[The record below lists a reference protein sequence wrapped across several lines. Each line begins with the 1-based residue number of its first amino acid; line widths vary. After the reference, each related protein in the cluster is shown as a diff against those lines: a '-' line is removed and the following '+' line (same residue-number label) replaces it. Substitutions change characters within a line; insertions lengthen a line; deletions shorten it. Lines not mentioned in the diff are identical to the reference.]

1 MPSNES
7 VKAGLALIENDKSKV
22 LGVTTGKHV
31 VEPGLY
37 IPRAGKE
44 CSVHP
49 SHTYQL
55 MLMYFTSDAQEAPE
69 LTFDVPNPEGT
80 YLVVSL
86 DIDAPFP
93 SFAVLGP
100 ILHWIQ
106 SGLKPAQKN
115 GKLSLTATD
124 PFVADYIGPGPPPGS
139 APHRYCFFLYE
150 QPAGFDA
157 KAHAPPDG
165 AKMGVWGRM
174 RYSLDDWERQVNLGP
189 ILAANY
195 FTSN

>member
-1 MPSNES
+1 MPSNNS
-7 VKAGLALIENDKSKV
+7 VPTGLALLKVGDKSKV
-22 LGVTTGKHV
+22 LGLTIGSHA

-37 IPRAGKE
+37 VPRA
-44 CSVHP
+44 
-49 SHTYQL
+49 
-55 MLMYFTSDAQEAPE
+55 DAQKAPQ
-69 LTFDVPNPEGT
+69 LHFDVPDPNGT
-80 YLVVSL
+80 YLVMGL

-93 SFAVLGP
+93 SCTVLGP

-106 SGLKPAQKN
+106 PGLKSEKGSGPPGLKAV
-115 GKLSLTATD
+115 GSS
-124 PFVADYIGPGPPPGS
+124 VVSYIGPGPPPGS

-157 KAHAPPDG
+157 AAHE
-165 AKMGVWGRM
+165 GVIVGNWARM
-174 RYSLDDWERQVNLGP
+174 RFSLDDWERKTQLGP